1 MSATHL
7 PFADRLCQAV
17 SRKGTPLIVGLD
29 PRLSELPLSLQPG
42 NAGLAEQ
49 AQAYQRFCCEI
60 IDVVA
65 DLVPAVKPQAAFFEQ
80 LGPWGM
86 TALAEI
92 VDHAKQ
98 AELLVIMDGKRGD
111 IGSTAV
117 AYAEAYLGEKPL
129 SPWGCDALTVN
140 PYLGQ
145 DTLQPFMEVA
155 QQNGGGIFVLVKTSN
170 PGSALYQDRLA
181 DGKTVYQVVAD
192 TVEDLAAQSQGRF
205 GYGAAGAVVGATYP
219 RQLAEL
225 RERLPH
231 SLFLIPGYGAQGG
244 KATDLAAGFDPRGL
258 GAVINSSRGIIF
270 AFRNPRY
277 QQDSLQL
284 TGSGWMAA
292 VEQATRDAIAEIAA
306 DTPAGK
312 LRSNPSPAPSPVPPA
327 SGS

>member
-1 MSATHL
+1 MTPPTQL

-29 PRLSELPLSLQPG
+29 PRLPELPLSLQPG
-42 NAGLAEQ
+42 NGSHPEQ
-49 AQAYQRFCCEI
+49 ATAYQQFCCEI

-86 TALAEI
+86 TALARV
-92 VDHAKQ
+92 VDYARQ
-98 AELLVIMDGKRGD
+98 AGLLVIMDAKRGD

-155 QQNGGGIFVLVKTSN
+155 QQNSGGIFVLVKTSN
-170 PGSALYQDRLA
+170 PGSALYQDRQT
-181 DGKTVYQVVAD
+181 DGKAVYQVVAD
-192 TVEDLAAQSQGRF
+192 TVEELATQSQGRY
-205 GYGAAGAVVGATYP
+205 GYGNAGAVVGATYP
-219 RQLAEL
+219 RQLEEL
-225 RERLPH
+225 RGRMPH

-258 GAVINSSRGIIF
+258 GAVVNSSRGIIF

-277 QQDSLQL
+277 QQGNANL
-284 TGSGWMAA
+284 TGTGWLSA
-292 VEQATRDAIAEIAA
+292 VERATRDSIAEIAA
-306 DTPAGK
+306 QTPAGK
-312 LRSNPSPAPSPVPPA
+312 LRDTPPIT
-327 SGS
+327 SSVTGD

>member
-1 MSATHL
+1 MTTPTQL

-29 PRLSELPLSLQPG
+29 PRLPELPLSLQPG
-42 NAGLAEQ
+42 NASHSEQ
-49 AQAYQRFCCEI
+49 AAAYQQFCCEI

-86 TALAEI
+86 TALSQV
-92 VDHAKQ
+92 VDYARE
-98 AELLVIMDGKRGD
+98 AGLLVIMDAKRGD

-145 DTLQPFMEVA
+145 DTLQPFMEVSR
-155 QQNGGGIFVLVKTSN
+155 QNSAGIFVLVKTSN

-225 RERLPH
+225 REQMPH

-258 GAVINSSRGIIF
+258 GAVVNSSRGIIF

-277 QQDSLQL
+277 QQGDAHL
-284 TGSGWMAA
+284 TGTGWLSA
-292 VEQATRDAIAEIAA
+292 VERATRDSIAEIAA

-312 LRSNPSPAPSPVPPA
+312 LRETPSSTSSV
-327 SGS
+327 SGD